1 MMLIITSH
9 PDEVTNDITRVLE
22 RGVSLIPAEGGYT
35 HEEKKMLMCVV
46 RTHEVPQIRKLIE
59 KYDEKPFIIIADSSE
74 VLGEGFK
81 SHQDTL

>member
-1 MMLIITSH
+1 
-9 PDEVTNDITRVLE
+9 
-22 RGVSLIPAEGGYT
+22 
-35 HEEKKMLMCVV
+35 MLMCVV
-46 RTHEVPQIRKLIE
+46 RTHEVQQICKLIE